1 MKRLALILTIAL
13 VAAACSLV
21 TESREVEPPG
31 TTEAPTTTTTRAST
45 TTVFA
50 GLPVELTDCSN
61 PSAEFAILCDAYRLL
76 DEEFVDPIDDE
87 ALAAGA
93 VRGIEEFEPPATE
106 PLPPGQVVCALPT
119 DAFEEA
125 CQAIAEA
132 QTASAIPPAD
142 LIEAAVRGMIQYGL
156 EDPHTVYLSPEA
168 LAKVTEDQ
176 SGEVSGIGALVR
188 GEDQTSEDRPTC
200 SVMSDTCIMIIVAT
214 LDGSPAEAEGVQ
226 AGDGVVMVNGRSV
239 VGWTIDEVVAEVRGP
254 AGTDVT
260 LGLLRD
266 GQIIETTITRA
277 AVVVPVVRSEMMEP
291 GVGYVALSQFTNN
304 SADQVHETLENLL
317 AEGADRIVFDV
328 RNNPGGSLTASVRAS
343 CWRACRR
350 RRPSSAAPCIA
361 SEFLADGLVL
371 RTESPDETR
380 EYAVEPGGAA
390 TDPSIEIV
398 VLVNRGSAS
407 ASELVSAVLQERG
420 RATIIGEPT
429 FGKNTVQ
436 QRFDVSNGGA
446 LNVTI
451 ARWVTPEGHDSGV
464 FGVQPDLEPEIP
476 DGADTDVVLEA
487 ALEFLRG

>member
-156 EDPHTVYLSPEA
+156 EDPHTVYLSAEA
-168 LAKVTEDQ
+168 LAQVTEDQ

-188 GEDQTSEDRPTC
+188 GEDQTSDDRPTC

-291 GVGYVALSQFTNN
+291 GVGYVALSQFTDN

-328 RNNPGGSLTASVRAS
+328 RNNPGGSLTASVR
-343 CWRACRR
+343 
-350 RRPSSAAPCIA
+350 IA

-380 EYAVEPGGAA
+380 EYAVEPGGVA

-451 ARWVTPEGHDSGV
+451 ARWVTPDGHDSGV

>member
-1 MKRLALILTIAL
+1 MKRPALILTIAL

-21 TESREVEPPG
+21 TESRGVEPPG
-31 TTEAPTTTTTRAST
+31 TTDAPTTTTTLAST
-45 TTVFA
+45 TTVLA

-61 PSAEFAILCDAYRLL
+61 PSTEFAILCDTYRLL
-76 DEEFVDPIDDE
+76 DEEYVDPIDDE

-93 VRGIEEFEPPATE
+93 VRGIEELEPAATE

-125 CQAIAEA
+125 CQAFAEA
-132 QTASAIPPAD
+132 QTASAVSSAD
-142 LIEAAVRGMIQYGL
+142 LVEAAVRGMIHYGL

-168 LAKVTEDQ
+168 LAQVTEDQ

-200 SVMSDTCIMIIVAT
+200 TVMSDTCIMIIVAT

-239 VGWTIDEVVAEVRGP
+239 VGRTIDEVVAEVRGP

-266 GQIIETTITRA
+266 GRIVETTITRA
-277 AVVVPVVRSEMMEP
+277 AVIVPVVSSEMIEP

-328 RNNPGGSLTASVRAS
+328 RNNPGGSLTASVR
-343 CWRACRR
+343 
-350 RRPSSAAPCIA
+350 IA

-390 TDPSIEIV
+390 TDPNIQIV

-446 LNVTI
+446 LNLTI

-487 ALEFLRG
+487 ALDFLRG

>member
-21 TESREVEPPG
+21 TESRDVESPG

-61 PSAEFAILCDAYRLL
+61 PSAEFAILCDTYRLL

-93 VRGIEEFEPPATE
+93 VRGIEELEPTATE

-125 CQAIAEA
+125 CLAFAEA
-132 QTASAIPPAD
+132 RTASAIPPTD
-142 LIEAAVRGMIQYGL
+142 LVEAAVRGMIHYGL

-168 LAKVTEDQ
+168 LAQVTEDQ

-266 GQIIETTITRA
+266 GRIIETTITRA
-277 AVVVPVVRSEMMEP
+277 AVVVPVVRSEMIEP
-291 GVGYVALSQFTNN
+291 GVGYVALSQFTDN

-317 AEGADRIVFDV
+317 AEGADRIVFDI
-328 RNNPGGSLTASVRAS
+328 RNNPGGSLTASVR
-343 CWRACRR
+343 
-350 RRPSSAAPCIA
+350 IA

-390 TDPSIEIV
+390 TDPNIEIV

-446 LNVTI
+446 LNLTI

-464 FGVQPDLEPEIP
+464 FGVRPDLEPEIP
-476 DGADTDVVLEA
+476 DGADADVVLEA

>member
-1 MKRLALILTIAL
+1 MRKLTLILAMAL
-13 VAAACSLV
+13 LAAACSLIA
-21 TESREVEPPG
+21 ESRDVEPPG
-31 TTEAPTTTTTRAST
+31 TTESTAPTTTRAPT

-50 GLPVELTDCSN
+50 GLPVELTDCSD
-61 PSAEFAILCDAYRLL
+61 PSDDFAVLCDAYQLL
-76 DEEFVDPIDDE
+76 QDNYVDPIDDE
-87 ALAAGA
+87 KLAAGA
-93 VRGIEEFEPPATE
+93 VQGIEGFVWDEAGA
-106 PLPPGQVVCALPT
+106 LPPGQVVCALPT
-119 DAFEEA
+119 DAFQDTCEVF
-125 CQAIAEA
+125 AEI
-132 QTASAIPPAD
+132 QVASAAPAED

-168 LAKVTEDQ
+168 LTQVTEDQ

-226 AGDGVVMVNGRSV
+226 AGDGVVMVNGESV
-239 VGWTIDEVVAEVRGP
+239 AGWTVDEVVAQVRGP
-254 AGTDVT
+254 AGTDVS

-277 AVVVPVVRSEMMEP
+277 AVVVPVVLSEMMEP
-291 GVGYVALSQFTNN
+291 GIGYIALSQFTNN
-304 SADQVHETLENLL
+304 SADQMHEALENLL
-317 AEGADRIVFDV
+317 AEGADRIIFDV
-328 RNNPGGSLTASVRAS
+328 RNNPGGSLTASVR
-343 CWRACRR
+343 
-350 RRPSSAAPCIA
+350 IA

-371 RTESPDETR
+371 RTESPDDTR
-380 EYAVEPGGAA
+380 EYSVQPGGAA
-390 TDPSIEIV
+390 TSPEIEVV

-446 LNVTI
+446 LSLTI
-451 ARWVTPEGHDSGV
+451 ARWVTPEGQDSGV

-476 DGADTDVVLEA
+476 EDAERDVVREF
-487 ALEFLRG
+487 ALEYLRG